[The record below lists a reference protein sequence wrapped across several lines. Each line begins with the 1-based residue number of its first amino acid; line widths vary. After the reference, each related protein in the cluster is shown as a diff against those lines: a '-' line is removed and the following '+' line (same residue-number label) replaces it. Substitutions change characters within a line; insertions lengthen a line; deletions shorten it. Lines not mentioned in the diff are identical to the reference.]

1 MNPFALVL
9 RYRPVDRY
17 AFADSARG
25 SNSLN
30 LAPISAFDRLPQETD
45 LKKEVT
51 WKEKESFEHKEKW
64 SDSWEGETAT
74 CSVYAA

>member
-1 MNPFALVL
+1 MPSRVRLE
-9 RYRPVDRY
+9 DRIR
-17 AFADSARG
+17 SI
-25 SNSLN
+25 